1 MGSCALSRLGTVLAL
16 ALLLICVAC
25 IALPRLSKT
34 CAVGGEVVVREPV
47 EYPEMAYLRALH
59 RAIARRVPDLDMGN
73 ELAEQVFAV
82 RHIRADDCVLEL
94 GGQRGRCSLTLAS
107 LVRSAKDQLVVV
119 EIDPATCQQL
129 SHARDLCGWKFSIL
143 CGAIAAGRLA
153 FEGWNSRKVGPHEE
167 LAAEWTEAH
176 TIPWSRV
183 RDQLSRPF
191 TALVADCEGC
201 LPTILE
207 ETPEILD
214 TIQIILIEHDHKD
227 AKQAESFEQVVR
239 SRGFEMIDALLKTD
253 PLGPGET
260 WSDGVSDDP
269 VFVSAWRRFLPE
281 PSEQS
286 L

>member
-1 MGSCALSRLGTVLAL
+1 MSEVVRSCALLCLGTILAL
-16 ALLLICVAC
+16 TLLLICVAF
-25 IALPRLSKT
+25 IALPRLKT
-34 CAVGGEVVVREPV
+34 CKAGV
-47 EYPEMAYLRALH
+47 EYPEMAYLKALH
-59 RAIARRVPDLDMGN
+59 RAIARRIPDLDMDN
-73 ELAEQVFAV
+73 ELPEQLFAV

-94 GGQRGRCSLTLAS
+94 GGNRGRCSLTLAS
-107 LVRSAKDQLVVV
+107 LLRSAKDQLVVV
-119 EIDPATCQQL
+119 EIDPASCQQL

-153 FEGWNSRKVGPHEE
+153 FQEWHSRKVGPHEE

-176 TIPWSRV
+176 AIPWSRV

-214 TIQIILIEHDHKD
+214 TIQTILIEHDHND

-239 SRGFEMIDALLKTD
+239 SRGFEMIDAFLKTD
-253 PLGPGET
+253 PLGPGGT
-260 WSDGVSDDP
+260 WGVSGDP
-269 VFVSAWRRFLPE
+269 VFVSAWRRLLPE